1 MHLPCP
7 IRIILI
13 SGSVLSNQSLLCWVC
28 LIAMDRMLRTIFLQ
42 NYATKFNPLRYKIT
56 VCIFLAISVLQTGA
70 WIFGALGEPGLGAKL
85 ISPLVILSFIA
96 IVVFYFVS
104 IKRIGDNVQNRNGV
118 STDTTSLTKMASIY
132 VTLFIV
138 VFTPAIICFACIDIM
153 VKNMPFWYVTVLSVP
168 VYMTCLL
175 YTSPSPRD
183 GLLSRMPSS
192 A

>member
-1 MHLPCP
+1 MSMNDVLSFFYCNLSFSFFIMFAEHLPCP

-13 SGSVLSNQSLLCWVC
+13 SGSLLSNQFTLCWVC

-96 IVVFYFVS
+96 IAVS
-104 IKRIGDNVQNRNGV
+104 Y
-118 STDTTSLTKMASIY
+118 THLTLPTIY
-132 VTLFIV
+132 
-138 VFTPAIICFACIDIM
+138 
-153 VKNMPFWYVTVLSVP
+153 SV
-168 VYMTCLL
+168 
-175 YTSPSPRD
+175 
-183 GLLSRMPSS
+183 
-192 A
+192 